1 VQYLNKNG
9 QPMDAGLSY
18 NQGMVV
24 GRYHS
29 KALLPGMLG
38 VRRKVRTADG
48 YAYVRSDDIFKSLGW
63 QETEIKELVRY
74 ISYENALVH
83 AQVLNL
89 SGLGPE
95 KTTFE
100 PFFKILCR
108 LDTTIGIENTGV
120 KDADTIRVVDIL
132 SGNSFDVRFD
142 GINAPEKSVVTSAYY
157 NQQPSEVEIIDKSSP
172 GFKSSQFT
180 INALK
185 GRVFLLR
192 VKKSRE
198 TGGLASESDI
208 ENFEPGAGFNKET
221 NYLKEI
227 YGRTLATIF
236 YNVSEEKL
244 ISLKDFVYNL
254 FVLYNFDKSKI
265 KKAFKDSFYENSVI
279 YTKYSVIFNN
289 INSSSERFKDSI
301 VGAPVVDHIT
311 NYIVGNN
318 EITNPEL
325 RRLFS
330 VMVEMKILEQIY
342 KSASRWPMVLW
353 DEYYDDGTPYTLNW
367 ELVINNLATVFTN
380 DLLTE
385 SDSVNKAI
393 DSVGIT
399 TKVK

>member
-1 VQYLNKNG
+1 
-9 QPMDAGLSY
+9 
-18 NQGMVV
+18 
-24 GRYHS
+24 
-29 KALLPGMLG
+29 MLG

-100 PFFKILCR
+100 PFFKILCK

-157 NQQPSEVEIIDKSSP
+157 DQQPSEVEIIDKSSP

-208 ENFEPGAGFNKET
+208 ENFEPGAGFNRPA

-227 YGRTLATIF
+227 YDRTLATIF

-265 KKAFKDSFYENSVI
+265 QKAFKDSFYEDSVI
-279 YTKYSVIFNN
+279 FTKYSVIFNN
-289 INSSSERFKDSI
+289 INSSN
-301 VGAPVVDHIT
+301 VVDHIT
-311 NYIVGNN
+311 NYIVGNS

-325 RRLFS
+325 RKLFS
-330 VMVEMKILEQIY
+330 VMVEMKRLEQIY

-393 DSVGIT
+393 DSVGIP
-399 TKVK
+399 TKVE